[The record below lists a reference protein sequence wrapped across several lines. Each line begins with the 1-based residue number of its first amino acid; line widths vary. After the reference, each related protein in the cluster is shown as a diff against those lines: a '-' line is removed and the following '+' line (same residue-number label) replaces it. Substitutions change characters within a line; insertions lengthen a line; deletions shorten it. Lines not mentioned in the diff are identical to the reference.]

1 MRRIL
6 TLIVLLLFSCL
17 AAEQLTDGPYF
28 RLEQQGVLL
37 QYLWQDEV
45 ISQSYA
51 WPENGELRV
60 EIADLDGS
68 YQIYQQ
74 APEIAADEYNQVEK
88 IFAISDIHGQ
98 YNRFVEI
105 LTSQQ
110 VIDAEQNW
118 TFSSGHLV
126 IVGDVFDRG
135 EQVTE
140 ALWLIKKLSDQAEKQ
155 AGKVH
160 YLLGNH
166 EVAVLLG
173 DDRYVNNKYLQV
185 AEKLQ
190 VDHAELY
197 SNATV
202 LGRWIRSR
210 NACVKIND
218 ILFVHGGISPQL
230 LKRGYRPPALNA
242 KVREIFADSASQ
254 PKDSE
259 EKEFILGSFGPF
271 WYRGYLTSGS
281 KYRQLRQTEAE
292 QVLAELK
299 ISNLVVGHTTQS
311 FINPFFGS
319 RIIPIDAGIKYAD
332 QGEGLL
338 WQAGK
343 FYRALADGYREELD

>member
-1 MRRIL
+1 
-6 TLIVLLLFSCL
+6 L

-28 RLEQQGVLL
+28 AIEEQGVLL
-37 QYLWQDEV
+37 QYVEDGEV
-45 ISQSYA
+45 ISQNYT
-51 WPENGELRV
+51 WPQNGELSIA
-60 EIADLDGS
+60 IADLGGS
-68 YQIYQQ
+68 YKIYRQ
-74 APEIAADEYNQVEK
+74 APEIAADQYDQVEK
-88 IFAISDIHGQ
+88 IFAIADIHGQ
-98 YNRFVEI
+98 NERFVDI
-105 LTSQQ
+105 LAGQQ

-118 TFSSGHLV
+118 NFSSGHLV

-135 EQVTE
+135 DQVTE
-140 ALWLIKKLSDQAEKQ
+140 ALWLIKKLSDQAEEQ
-155 AGKVH
+155 GGKVH

-166 EVAVLLG
+166 EVAVLRG
-173 DDRYVNNKYLQV
+173 DDRYVNDKYLQV
-185 AEKLQ
+185 AQKLG
-190 VDHAELY
+190 VEHRELY
-197 SNATV
+197 SNETI

-230 LKRGYRPPALNA
+230 LERGYRPLALNA
-242 KVREIFADSASQ
+242 KVREIFTDSASQ

-259 EKEFILGSFGPF
+259 ESRFILGSFGPF

-281 KYRQLRQTEAE
+281 KYRQLRQAEAE
-292 QVLAELK
+292 QVLTELK

-343 FYRALADGYREELD
+343 FYRALADGYREELQ